1 MKVIGISG
9 GVGAGKTQILE
20 YLNNKYGATVCEA
33 DEVGKKLQR
42 KGTECFEQIVEH
54 FGEGILDEKGELN
67 RAGLAEIVF
76 SDKVELSV
84 LNRIVHPMVKEEIL
98 RKIAKEERK
107 NTNLMIIEGALLIE
121 DHYEE
126 ICDEL
131 WYVYV
136 EDSIRKK
143 RLKYARGYEEK
154 KIDEMFEVQLPKD
167 MFMRHCDRV
176 IDNSGVFEETK
187 MQLDKIIADLS

>member
-1 MKVIGISG
+1 MKVIGITG

-20 YLNNKYGATVCEA
+20 YLNNKYGATICEA

-131 WYVYV
+131 WLLITAVYLKRQRCSLTRSLQIYLK
-136 EDSIRKK
+136 SIQER
-143 RLKYARGYEEK
+143 
-154 KIDEMFEVQLPKD
+154 Q
-167 MFMRHCDRV
+167 
-176 IDNSGVFEETK
+176 N
-187 MQLDKIIADLS
+187 